1 MTKRNQGILCIL
13 SAAFFFALMNLF
25 VRMSEGV
32 PLMEQVFFRNGVAL
46 IVSFVML
53 LASPRKFRTEKEN
66 RPYIAIRAVVG
77 TLGVIGNFAAIDHL
91 NIADASMLNKLSPFF
106 AIVFS
111 IWVTKEKPKT
121 IDIIAV
127 FVAFIGALFVVKP
140 GAGLHS
146 YWALLGFSSG
156 LCAGLAYTYVRK
168 IAGREQTSMIVFC
181 FSAFS
186 CALAVPFMI
195 VNFHPM
201 TLHQFVCLMLA
212 GCAATGA
219 QFSITTAYTKAPAKD
234 ISVFDYTQVPF
245 AALLGFLF
253 LGQIPDIYSW
263 IGYVIIIGTAFIKW
277 IINSKEDTKQ

>member
-46 IVSFVML
+46 IVSFFML

-106 AIVFS
+106 AIMFS

-140 GAGLHS
+140 CAVLHT
-146 YWALLGFSSG
+146 YRALLGFSSG

-195 VNFHPM
+195 ANFHPM

-219 QFSITTAYTKAPAKD
+219 QFSITAAYTKAPAKD